1 MNVMRKGA
9 DHMKNKT
16 QENEKKT
23 IISKQKKQR
32 SVKKEKSAV
41 TKKTAKKTRNS
52 SMAVKLVAI
61 LVLMVAV
68 TMVSNVINYDAMV
81 KMNHSIK
88 DVTDSKVPDLQNAYN
103 IQYSL
108 EAVQKDF
115 YRYLATTKG
124 ETSHTEARNDYAAD
138 REAVADLVQQMYDA
152 TEGDGQKQIMQ
163 KIYDGVNNVLERMDN
178 AMEKYDD
185 GKTGK
190 VSIEVNVIRVC
201 MEEVNTYITGI
212 QQKSVNEMD
221 EATAQSHATYQ
232 TVSKVCVGM
241 AAVSILVGIAGIL
254 VILIGVVKPMRAA
267 TRDLMKMITEI
278 DGGSGNLTTHLK
290 VRGNDEI
297 GQMVRGFN
305 QFIDVLRN
313 LIEKIKKGSGEL
325 EHTAASVD
333 DGIRAAGD
341 KITGTSATMEQL
353 AASMQEV
360 SATVINITENIES
373 IRKDITVMADK
384 TGEGL
389 ERVDSIRQKA
399 EGMKADA
406 TASQVSAADM
416 VARISGELSTA
427 IEQSKQV
434 EEINK
439 LTDEILSISSQTN
452 LLALN
457 ASIEAARAGEA
468 GKGFAVVADEIRKL
482 ADESRNTANG
492 IQNISKMVTES
503 VENLAGNAGK
513 MLDFVN
519 QDVLNDYKGMV
530 ESGETYNEDAVQMN
544 EMMQDLQSVAENLR
558 RAANEISEAADGV
571 SNAVNQSA
579 AGVSNAAEYTSELAG
594 HMTGI
599 NESVEKN
606 VNIAESLKNEV
617 AGFQCE

>member
-1 MNVMRKGA
+1 
-9 DHMKNKT
+9 MKNKT
-16 QENEKKT
+16 QENENKT
-23 IISKQKKQR
+23 IIPKQKKQR

-41 TKKTAKKTRNS
+41 TKKTAKKTRNG

-68 TMVSNVINYDAMV
+68 TMVSNVINYEAMV

-185 GKTGK
+185 GKSGK

-201 MEEVNTYITGI
+201 MEEVNAYITGI

-221 EATAQSHATYQ
+221 EATAQAHATYQ
-232 TVSKVCVGM
+232 AVSKVCVGM
-241 AAVSILVGIAGIL
+241 AAVSILVGLAGIL

-278 DGGSGNLTTHLK
+278 DGGSGDLTAHLK

-333 DGIRAAGD
+333 NGVRAAGD

-353 AASMQEV
+353 AASMEEV

-530 ESGETYNEDAVQMN
+530 ESGETYNEDAIQMN

-558 RAANEISEAADGV
+558 RAANEISEATDGV

>member
-1 MNVMRKGA
+1 
-9 DHMKNKT
+9 MKNKT

-23 IISKQKKQR
+23 IIPKQKKQR
-32 SVKKEKSAV
+32 TAKKEKSAV

-68 TMVSNVINYDAMV
+68 TMVSNVINYEAMV

-185 GKTGK
+185 GKNGK

-201 MEEVNTYITGI
+201 MEEVNAYITGI

-221 EATAQSHATYQ
+221 EATAQAHATYQ
-232 TVSKVCVGM
+232 AVSKVCVGM

-278 DGGSGNLTTHLK
+278 DGGSGDLTAHLK

-333 DGIRAAGD
+333 NGVRAAGD

-353 AASMQEV
+353 AASMEEV

>member
-1 MNVMRKGA
+1 
-9 DHMKNKT
+9 MKNKT

-23 IISKQKKQR
+23 IIPKQKKQR
-32 SVKKEKSAV
+32 TAKKEKSAV
-41 TKKTAKKTRNS
+41 TKKTAKKTRNG

-185 GKTGK
+185 GKSGK

-201 MEEVNTYITGI
+201 MEEVNAYITGI

-221 EATAQSHATYQ
+221 EATAQAHATYQ
-232 TVSKVCVGM
+232 AVSKVCVGM
-241 AAVSILVGIAGIL
+241 AVASILVGVAGIL

-278 DGGSGNLTTHLK
+278 DGGSGDLTAHLK

-333 DGIRAAGD
+333 NGVRAAGD

-353 AASMQEV
+353 AASMEEV

>member
-1 MNVMRKGA
+1 
-9 DHMKNKT
+9 MKNKT

-23 IISKQKKQR
+23 IIPKQKKQR

-68 TMVSNVINYDAMV
+68 TMVSNVINYEAMV

-185 GKTGK
+185 GKSGK

-201 MEEVNTYITGI
+201 MEEVNAYITGI

-241 AAVSILVGIAGIL
+241 AVISILVGMAGIL

-278 DGGSGNLTTHLK
+278 DGGSGDLTAHLK

-333 DGIRAAGD
+333 NGVRAAGD

-353 AASMQEV
+353 AASMEEV

>member
-1 MNVMRKGA
+1 
-9 DHMKNKT
+9 
-16 QENEKKT
+16 
-23 IISKQKKQR
+23 
-32 SVKKEKSAV
+32 
-41 TKKTAKKTRNS
+41 
-52 SMAVKLVAI
+52 
-61 LVLMVAV
+61 
-68 TMVSNVINYDAMV
+68 
-81 KMNHSIK
+81 
-88 DVTDSKVPDLQNAYN
+88 
-103 IQYSL
+103 
-108 EAVQKDF
+108 
-115 YRYLATTKG
+115 
-124 ETSHTEARNDYAAD
+124 
-138 REAVADLVQQMYDA
+138 
-152 TEGDGQKQIMQ
+152 MQ

-232 TVSKVCVGM
+232 AVSKVCVGM
-241 AAVSILVGIAGIL
+241 AVASILVGVAGIL

-278 DGGSGNLTTHLK
+278 DGGSGDLTAHLK

-353 AASMQEV
+353 AASMEEV

-406 TASQVSAADM
+406 AASQVSAADM

>member
-1 MNVMRKGA
+1 
-9 DHMKNKT
+9 MKNKT

-23 IISKQKKQR
+23 IIPKQKKQW

-68 TMVSNVINYDAMV
+68 TMVSNVINYEAMV

-185 GKTGK
+185 GKNGK

-201 MEEVNTYITGI
+201 MEEVNAYITGI

-221 EATAQSHATYQ
+221 EATAQAHATYQ
-232 TVSKVCVGM
+232 AVSKVCVGM

-278 DGGSGNLTTHLK
+278 DGGSGDLTAHLK

-333 DGIRAAGD
+333 NGVRAAGD

>member
-1 MNVMRKGA
+1 
-9 DHMKNKT
+9 MKNKT

-23 IISKQKKQR
+23 LIPKQKKQR
-32 SVKKEKSAV
+32 TAKKEKSTV

-68 TMVSNVINYDAMV
+68 TMVSNVINYEAMV

-115 YRYLATTKG
+115 YRYLATAKG

-185 GKTGK
+185 GKSGK

-201 MEEVNTYITGI
+201 MEEVNAYITGI

-221 EATAQSHATYQ
+221 EATAQAHATYQ
-232 TVSKVCVGM
+232 AVSKVCVGM
-241 AAVSILVGIAGIL
+241 AVASILVGVAGIL

-278 DGGSGNLTTHLK
+278 DGGSGDLTAHLK
-290 VRGNDEI
+290 TRGNDEI

-333 DGIRAAGD
+333 NGVRAAGD

-353 AASMQEV
+353 AASMEEV

-373 IRKDITVMADK
+373 IRKDITIMADK

>member
-1 MNVMRKGA
+1 
-9 DHMKNKT
+9 MKNKT

-23 IISKQKKQR
+23 IIPKQKKQR

-68 TMVSNVINYDAMV
+68 TMVSNVINYEAMV

-185 GKTGK
+185 GKSGK

-201 MEEVNTYITGI
+201 MEEVNAYITGI
-212 QQKSVNEMD
+212 QQKSVIEMD
-221 EATAQSHATYQ
+221 EATAQAHATYQ
-232 TVSKVCVGM
+232 AVSKVCVGM
-241 AAVSILVGIAGIL
+241 AVASILVGVAGIL

-278 DGGSGNLTTHLK
+278 DGGSGDLTAHLK

-333 DGIRAAGD
+333 NGVRAAGD

-353 AASMQEV
+353 AASMEEV

>member
-1 MNVMRKGA
+1 
-9 DHMKNKT
+9 MKNKT

-23 IISKQKKQR
+23 IIPKQKKQW

-68 TMVSNVINYDAMV
+68 TMVSNVINYEAMV

-185 GKTGK
+185 GKNGK

-201 MEEVNTYITGI
+201 MEEVNAYITGI

-221 EATAQSHATYQ
+221 EATAQAHATYQ
-232 TVSKVCVGM
+232 AVSKVCVGM
-241 AAVSILVGIAGIL
+241 AVASILVGVAGIL

-278 DGGSGNLTTHLK
+278 DGGSGDLTAHLK

-333 DGIRAAGD
+333 NGVRAAGD

-353 AASMQEV
+353 AASMEEV

>member
-1 MNVMRKGA
+1 
-9 DHMKNKT
+9 MKNKT

-23 IISKQKKQR
+23 IIPKQKKQR

-185 GKTGK
+185 GKSGK

-201 MEEVNTYITGI
+201 MEEVNAYITGI

-221 EATAQSHATYQ
+221 EATAQAHATYQ
-232 TVSKVCVGM
+232 AVSKVCVGM
-241 AAVSILVGIAGIL
+241 AVISILVGLAGIL

-267 TRDLMKMITEI
+267 TSDLMKMITEI
-278 DGGSGNLTTHLK
+278 DGGSGDLTAHLK

-333 DGIRAAGD
+333 NGVRAAGD

-353 AASMQEV
+353 AASMEEV

-606 VNIAESLKNEV
+606 VNIAETLKNEV

>member
-1 MNVMRKGA
+1 
-9 DHMKNKT
+9 MKKMM
-16 QENEKKT
+16 QGNEKKNKAP
-23 IISKQKKQR
+23 KQKKQR
-32 SVKKEKSAV
+32 AVKRDNNVAVKK
-41 TKKTAKKTRNS
+41 TTAKKTRNS

-88 DVTDSKVPDLQNAYN
+88 DVTDGKVPDLQNAYN

-232 TVSKVCVGM
+232 AVSKVCVGM
-241 AAVSILVGIAGIL
+241 AAVSILVGLAGIL

-278 DGGSGNLTTHLK
+278 DGGSGNLTAHLK

-313 LIEKIKKGSGEL
+313 LIEKIKNGSGEL
-325 EHTAASVD
+325 EHTAISVD
-333 DGIRAAGD
+333 NGVRAAGD
-341 KITGTSATMEQL
+341 KITDTSATMEQL

-360 SATVINITENIES
+360 SATVVNITENIES
-373 IRKDITVMADK
+373 IRSDITVMADK

-389 ERVDSIRQKA
+389 ERVDNIRQKA
-399 EGMKADA
+399 ENMKTDA
-406 TASQVSAADM
+406 TESQKSANDM
-416 VARISGELSTA
+416 VARISEELSTA

-434 EEINK
+434 EKINE
-439 LTDEILSISSQTN
+439 LTNEILSISSQTN

-492 IQNISKMVTES
+492 IQDISKMVTES
-503 VENLAGNAGK
+503 VENLAGNADK

-519 QDVLNDYKGMV
+519 KDVLEDYKGMV
-530 ESGETYNEDAVQMN
+530 ESGETYNDDATQMN
-544 EMMQDLQSVAENLR
+544 EMMQELQNVAENLR

-579 AGVSNAAEYTSELAG
+579 TGVSNAAEYTSELAG

-606 VNIAESLKNEV
+606 MNIAESLKNEV

>member
-1 MNVMRKGA
+1 
-9 DHMKNKT
+9 MKNKT

-23 IISKQKKQR
+23 IIPKQKKQR

-201 MEEVNTYITGI
+201 MEEVNTYITVI

-232 TVSKVCVGM
+232 AVSKVSVGM

-278 DGGSGNLTTHLK
+278 DGGSGDLTAHLK

>member
-1 MNVMRKGA
+1 
-9 DHMKNKT
+9 MKNKT

-23 IISKQKKQR
+23 IIPKQKKQR

-201 MEEVNTYITGI
+201 MEEVNAYITGI

-221 EATAQSHATYQ
+221 EATAQAHATYQ
-232 TVSKVCVGM
+232 AVSKVCVGM
-241 AAVSILVGIAGIL
+241 AVASILVGVAGIL

-278 DGGSGNLTTHLK
+278 DGGSGDLTAHLK

-333 DGIRAAGD
+333 NGVRAAGD

-353 AASMQEV
+353 AASMEEV

-503 VENLAGNAGK
+503 VENLVGNAGK

>member
-1 MNVMRKGA
+1 
-9 DHMKNKT
+9 MKNKT

-23 IISKQKKQR
+23 IIPKQKKQR
-32 SVKKEKSAV
+32 SAKKEKSVA

-68 TMVSNVINYDAMV
+68 TMVSNVINYEAMV

-108 EAVQKDF
+108 AAVQKDF

-152 TEGDGQKQIMQ
+152 TEGGGQKQIMQ

-185 GKTGK
+185 GKSGK

-201 MEEVNTYITGI
+201 MEEVNAYITGI
-212 QQKSVNEMD
+212 QQKSMNEMD
-221 EATAQSHATYQ
+221 EATAQAHATYQ
-232 TVSKVCVGM
+232 AVSKVCVGM
-241 AAVSILVGIAGIL
+241 AVISILVGMAGIL

-267 TRDLMKMITEI
+267 TSDLMKMITEI
-278 DGGSGNLTTHLK
+278 DGGSGDLTAHLK

-333 DGIRAAGD
+333 NGVRAAGD

-353 AASMQEV
+353 AASMEEV

-544 EMMQDLQSVAENLR
+544 EMMQDLQSIAENLR

-606 VNIAESLKNEV
+606 VNIAETLKNEV

>member
-1 MNVMRKGA
+1 
-9 DHMKNKT
+9 MKNKT

-23 IISKQKKQR
+23 IIPKQKKQR
-32 SVKKEKSAV
+32 AAKKEKNAV

-68 TMVSNVINYDAMV
+68 TMVSNVINYEAMV

-138 REAVADLVQQMYDA
+138 REVVADLVQQMYDA
-152 TEGDGQKQIMQ
+152 TEDGGQKQIMQ

-185 GKTGK
+185 GKSGK

-201 MEEVNTYITGI
+201 MEEVNAYITGI

-221 EATAQSHATYQ
+221 EATAQAHATYQ
-232 TVSKVCVGM
+232 AVSKVCVGM
-241 AAVSILVGIAGIL
+241 AVISILVGLAGIL

-267 TRDLMKMITEI
+267 TSDLMKMITEI
-278 DGGSGNLTTHLK
+278 DGGSGDLTAHLK

-333 DGIRAAGD
+333 NGVRAAGD

-353 AASMQEV
+353 AASMEEV

-606 VNIAESLKNEV
+606 VNIAETLKNEV

>member
-1 MNVMRKGA
+1 
-9 DHMKNKT
+9 MKNKT

-23 IISKQKKQR
+23 IIPKQKKQR

-115 YRYLATTKG
+115 YRYLATAKG

-185 GKTGK
+185 GKSGK

-201 MEEVNTYITGI
+201 MEEVNAYITGI

-221 EATAQSHATYQ
+221 EATAQAHATYQ
-232 TVSKVCVGM
+232 AVSKVCVGM
-241 AAVSILVGIAGIL
+241 AVASILVGVAGIL

-278 DGGSGNLTTHLK
+278 DGGRGDLTAHLK

-333 DGIRAAGD
+333 NGVRAAGD

-353 AASMQEV
+353 AASMEEV

>member
-1 MNVMRKGA
+1 
-9 DHMKNKT
+9 MKNKT

-23 IISKQKKQR
+23 IIPKQKKQR

-68 TMVSNVINYDAMV
+68 TMVSNVINYEAMV

-138 REAVADLVQQMYDA
+138 REVVADLVQQMYDA
-152 TEGDGQKQIMQ
+152 TEDGGQKQIMQ

-185 GKTGK
+185 GKSGK

-201 MEEVNTYITGI
+201 MEEVNAYITGI

-221 EATAQSHATYQ
+221 EATAQAHATYQ
-232 TVSKVCVGM
+232 AVSKVCVGM
-241 AAVSILVGIAGIL
+241 AVISILVGMAGIL

-267 TRDLMKMITEI
+267 TSDLMKMITEI
-278 DGGSGNLTTHLK
+278 DGGSGDLTAHLK

-333 DGIRAAGD
+333 NGVRAAGD

-353 AASMQEV
+353 AASMEEV

>member
-1 MNVMRKGA
+1 
-9 DHMKNKT
+9 MKNKT

-23 IISKQKKQR
+23 IIPKQKKQR

-124 ETSHTEARNDYAAD
+124 ETGHTEARNDYAAD

-313 LIEKIKKGSGEL
+313 LIEKIKKGSG
-325 EHTAASVD
+325 
-333 DGIRAAGD
+333 
-341 KITGTSATMEQL
+341 
-353 AASMQEV
+353 
-360 SATVINITENIES
+360 
-373 IRKDITVMADK
+373 
-384 TGEGL
+384 
-389 ERVDSIRQKA
+389 
-399 EGMKADA
+399 
-406 TASQVSAADM
+406 
-416 VARISGELSTA
+416 
-427 IEQSKQV
+427 
-434 EEINK
+434 
-439 LTDEILSISSQTN
+439 
-452 LLALN
+452 
-457 ASIEAARAGEA
+457 
-468 GKGFAVVADEIRKL
+468 
-482 ADESRNTANG
+482 
-492 IQNISKMVTES
+492 
-503 VENLAGNAGK
+503 
-513 MLDFVN
+513 
-519 QDVLNDYKGMV
+519 
-530 ESGETYNEDAVQMN
+530 
-544 EMMQDLQSVAENLR
+544 
-558 RAANEISEAADGV
+558 
-571 SNAVNQSA
+571 
-579 AGVSNAAEYTSELAG
+579 
-594 HMTGI
+594 
-599 NESVEKN
+599 
-606 VNIAESLKNEV
+606 
-617 AGFQCE
+617 

>member
-1 MNVMRKGA
+1 
-9 DHMKNKT
+9 MKNKT

-23 IISKQKKQR
+23 IIPKQKKQR

-232 TVSKVCVGM
+232 AVSKVCVGM

-353 AASMQEV
+353 AASMEEV

-416 VARISGELSTA
+416 VAHISGELSTA

>member
-1 MNVMRKGA
+1 
-9 DHMKNKT
+9 MKNKT

-23 IISKQKKQR
+23 IIPKQKKQR
-32 SVKKEKSAV
+32 AVKREKSAA

-68 TMVSNVINYDAMV
+68 TMVSNVINYEAMV

-138 REAVADLVQQMYDA
+138 REVVADLVQQMYDA
-152 TEGDGQKQIMQ
+152 TEGGGQKQIMQ

-185 GKTGK
+185 GKSGK

-201 MEEVNTYITGI
+201 MEEVNAYITGI
-212 QQKSVNEMD
+212 QQKSMNEMD
-221 EATAQSHATYQ
+221 EATAQAHATYQ
-232 TVSKVCVGM
+232 AVSKVCVGM
-241 AAVSILVGIAGIL
+241 AVISILVGMAGIL

-278 DGGSGNLTTHLK
+278 DGGSGDLTAHLK

-333 DGIRAAGD
+333 NGVRAAGD

-353 AASMQEV
+353 AASMEEV

-571 SNAVNQSA
+571 SNA
-579 AGVSNAAEYTSELAG
+579 AEYTSELAG

-606 VNIAESLKNEV
+606 VNIAETLKNEV

>member
-1 MNVMRKGA
+1 
-9 DHMKNKT
+9 MKNKT

-23 IISKQKKQR
+23 IIPKQKKQR

-232 TVSKVCVGM
+232 AVSKVCVGM

-278 DGGSGNLTTHLK
+278 DGGSGDLTAHLK

-389 ERVDSIRQKA
+389 ECVDSIRQKA

-406 TASQVSAADM
+406 AASQVSAADM

>member
-1 MNVMRKGA
+1 
-9 DHMKNKT
+9 MKNKT

-23 IISKQKKQR
+23 IIPKQKKQR
-32 SVKKEKSAV
+32 AVKREKSAA

-68 TMVSNVINYDAMV
+68 TMVSNVINYEAMV

-138 REAVADLVQQMYDA
+138 REVVADLVQQMYDA
-152 TEGDGQKQIMQ
+152 TEGGGQKQIMQ

-185 GKTGK
+185 GKSGK

-201 MEEVNTYITGI
+201 MEEVNAYITGI
-212 QQKSVNEMD
+212 QQKSMNEMD
-221 EATAQSHATYQ
+221 EATAQAHATYQ
-232 TVSKVCVGM
+232 AVSKVCVGM
-241 AAVSILVGIAGIL
+241 AVISILVGMAGIL

-278 DGGSGNLTTHLK
+278 DGGSGDLTAHLK

-333 DGIRAAGD
+333 NGVRAAGD
-341 KITGTSATMEQL
+341 KITGTSATMEQR
-353 AASMQEV
+353 AASMEEV

-606 VNIAESLKNEV
+606 VNIAETLKNEV

>member
-1 MNVMRKGA
+1 
-9 DHMKNKT
+9 MKNKT

-23 IISKQKKQR
+23 IIPKQKKQR

-88 DVTDSKVPDLQNAYN
+88 DVTDSKVTDLQNAYN

-185 GKTGK
+185 GKIGK

-201 MEEVNTYITGI
+201 MEEVNAYITGI

-221 EATAQSHATYQ
+221 EATAQAHATYQ
-232 TVSKVCVGM
+232 AVSKVCVGM

-278 DGGSGNLTTHLK
+278 DGGSGDLTAHLK

-333 DGIRAAGD
+333 NGVRAAGD

-353 AASMQEV
+353 AASMEEV

>member
-1 MNVMRKGA
+1 
-9 DHMKNKT
+9 MKNKT

-23 IISKQKKQR
+23 LIPKQKKQR
-32 SVKKEKSAV
+32 TAKKEKSAV

-68 TMVSNVINYDAMV
+68 TMVSNVINYEAMV

-115 YRYLATTKG
+115 YRYLATAKG

-221 EATAQSHATYQ
+221 EATAQAHATYQ
-232 TVSKVCVGM
+232 AVSKVCVGM
-241 AAVSILVGIAGIL
+241 AVASILVGVAGIL

-278 DGGSGNLTTHLK
+278 DGGSGDLTAHLK

-406 TASQVSAADM
+406 AASQVSAADM

>member
-1 MNVMRKGA
+1 
-9 DHMKNKT
+9 MKNKT

-23 IISKQKKQR
+23 IIPKQKKQR
-32 SVKKEKSAV
+32 SAKKEKSAA

-68 TMVSNVINYDAMV
+68 TMVSNVINYEAMV

-108 EAVQKDF
+108 AAVQKDF

-152 TEGDGQKQIMQ
+152 TEGGGQKQIMQ

-185 GKTGK
+185 GKSGK

-201 MEEVNTYITGI
+201 MEEVNAYITGI
-212 QQKSVNEMD
+212 QQKSMNEMD
-221 EATAQSHATYQ
+221 EATTQAHATYQ
-232 TVSKVCVGM
+232 AVSKVCVGM
-241 AAVSILVGIAGIL
+241 AVISILVGMAGIL

-278 DGGSGNLTTHLK
+278 DGGSGDLTAHLK

-333 DGIRAAGD
+333 NGVRAAGD

-353 AASMQEV
+353 AASMEEV

-606 VNIAESLKNEV
+606 VNIAETLKNEV
-617 AGFQCE
+617 AGFRCE

>member
-1 MNVMRKGA
+1 
-9 DHMKNKT
+9 MKNKT

-23 IISKQKKQR
+23 IIPKQKKQR

-185 GKTGK
+185 GKNGK

-201 MEEVNTYITGI
+201 MEEVNAYITGI

-221 EATAQSHATYQ
+221 EATAQAHATYQ
-232 TVSKVCVGM
+232 AVSKVCVGM

-278 DGGSGNLTTHLK
+278 DGGSGDLTAHLK

-333 DGIRAAGD
+333 NGVRAAGD

-353 AASMQEV
+353 AASMEEV

>member
-1 MNVMRKGA
+1 
-9 DHMKNKT
+9 MKNKT

-23 IISKQKKQR
+23 LIPKQKKQR
-32 SVKKEKSAV
+32 TAKKEKSAV

-103 IQYSL
+103 MQYSL

-185 GKTGK
+185 GKSGK

-201 MEEVNTYITGI
+201 MEEVNAYITGI

-221 EATAQSHATYQ
+221 EATAQAHATYQ
-232 TVSKVCVGM
+232 AVSKVCVGM
-241 AAVSILVGIAGIL
+241 AVASILVGVAGIL

-267 TRDLMKMITEI
+267 TSDLMKMITEI
-278 DGGSGNLTTHLK
+278 DGGSGDLTAHLK

-333 DGIRAAGD
+333 NGVRAAGD

-353 AASMQEV
+353 AASMEEV

-617 AGFQCE
+617 AGFQCD

>member
-1 MNVMRKGA
+1 
-9 DHMKNKT
+9 MKNKT

-23 IISKQKKQR
+23 IIPKQKKQR
-32 SVKKEKSAV
+32 TAKKEKSAV

-88 DVTDSKVPDLQNAYN
+88 DVTDGKVPDLQNAYN

-201 MEEVNTYITGI
+201 MEEVNAYITGI
-212 QQKSVNEMD
+212 QQSVNEMD

-232 TVSKVCVGM
+232 AVSKVCVGM

-267 TRDLMKMITEI
+267 TSDLMKMITEI

-325 EHTAASVD
+325 EHTAASV
-333 DGIRAAGD
+333 

-353 AASMQEV
+353 AASMEEV

-406 TASQVSAADM
+406 AASQVSASDM
-416 VARISGELSTA
+416 VAHISGELSTA

>member
-1 MNVMRKGA
+1 
-9 DHMKNKT
+9 MKNKT

-23 IISKQKKQR
+23 IIPKQKKQR

-232 TVSKVCVGM
+232 AVSKVCVGM

-278 DGGSGNLTTHLK
+278 DGGSGDLTAHLK

-353 AASMQEV
+353 AASMEEV

-406 TASQVSAADM
+406 AASQVSAADM

-468 GKGFAVVADEIRKL
+468 GKGFAVVADQIR
-482 ADESRNTANG
+482 
-492 IQNISKMVTES
+492 
-503 VENLAGNAGK
+503 NLA
-513 MLDFVN
+513 
-519 QDVLNDYKGMV
+519 
-530 ESGETYNEDAVQMN
+530 E
-544 EMMQDLQSVAENLR
+544 
-558 RAANEISEAADGV
+558 
-571 SNAVNQSA
+571 QSA
-579 AGVSNAAEYTSELAG
+579 KSAVD
-594 HMTGI
+594 
-599 NESVEKN
+599 
-606 VNIAESLKNEV
+606 
-617 AGFQCE
+617 

>member
-1 MNVMRKGA
+1 
-9 DHMKNKT
+9 MKNKT

-23 IISKQKKQR
+23 IIPKQKKQR
-32 SVKKEKSAV
+32 TAKKEKSAV

-115 YRYLATTKG
+115 YRYLATAKG

-201 MEEVNTYITGI
+201 MEEVNAYITGI

-221 EATAQSHATYQ
+221 EATAQAHATYQ
-232 TVSKVCVGM
+232 AVSKVCVGM
-241 AAVSILVGIAGIL
+241 AVASILVGVAGIL

-278 DGGSGNLTTHLK
+278 DGGSGDLTAHLK

-333 DGIRAAGD
+333 NGVRAAGD

-353 AASMQEV
+353 AASMEEV

>member
-1 MNVMRKGA
+1 
-9 DHMKNKT
+9 MKNKT

-23 IISKQKKQR
+23 IIPKQKKQR

-457 ASIEAARAGEA
+457 ASIEAARAGET

>member
-1 MNVMRKGA
+1 
-9 DHMKNKT
+9 MKNKT

-23 IISKQKKQR
+23 IIPKQKKQR
-32 SVKKEKSAV
+32 SVKKEKSAA

-185 GKTGK
+185 GKSGK

-201 MEEVNTYITGI
+201 MEEVNAYITGI

-221 EATAQSHATYQ
+221 EATAHAHATYQ
-232 TVSKVCVGM
+232 AVSKVCVGM

-278 DGGSGNLTTHLK
+278 DGGSGDLTAHLK

-333 DGIRAAGD
+333 NGVRAAGD

-353 AASMQEV
+353 AASMEEV

>member
-1 MNVMRKGA
+1 
-9 DHMKNKT
+9 MKNKT

-23 IISKQKKQR
+23 IIPKQKKQR

-201 MEEVNTYITGI
+201 MEEVNAYITGI

-221 EATAQSHATYQ
+221 EATAQAHATYQ
-232 TVSKVCVGM
+232 AVSKVCVGM
-241 AAVSILVGIAGIL
+241 AVASILVGVAGIL

-278 DGGSGNLTTHLK
+278 DGGSGDLTAHLK

-333 DGIRAAGD
+333 NGVRAAGD

-353 AASMQEV
+353 AASMEEV

-457 ASIEAARAGEA
+457 ASIEAARAGQA
-468 GKGFAVVADEIRKL
+468 GKGFAVVATEIKQL
-482 ADESRNTANG
+482 AEQSSQSADTIKKIADDILEKSNKSVELTERMRALAEKEQADIGGAKNGFDALSQIIEANVTTAGIIAEKTKNLEELKQTIINSITELSAISEENAASNEEVTANVSD
-492 IQNISKMVTES
+492 I
-503 VENLAGNAGK
+503 
-513 MLDFVN
+513 
-519 QDVLNDYKGMV
+519 
-530 ESGETYNEDAVQMN
+530 
-544 EMMQDLQSVAENLR
+544 AE
-558 RAANEISEAADGV
+558 
-571 SNAVNQSA
+571 AVNKISDDTGTIKKA
-579 AGVSNAAEYTSELAG
+579 STDLEEL
-594 HMTGI
+594 MQYF
-599 NESVEKN
+599 K
-606 VNIAESLKNEV
+606 
-617 AGFQCE
+617 

>member
-1 MNVMRKGA
+1 
-9 DHMKNKT
+9 MKNKT

-23 IISKQKKQR
+23 IIPKQKKQW

-61 LVLMVAV
+61 LVLMVVV
-68 TMVSNVINYDAMV
+68 TMVSNVINYEAMV

-185 GKTGK
+185 GKNGK

-201 MEEVNTYITGI
+201 MEEVNAYITGI

-221 EATAQSHATYQ
+221 EATAQAHATYQ
-232 TVSKVCVGM
+232 AVSKVCVGM

-278 DGGSGNLTTHLK
+278 DGGSGDLTAHLK

-333 DGIRAAGD
+333 NGVRAAGD

-353 AASMQEV
+353 AASMEEV

>member
-1 MNVMRKGA
+1 
-9 DHMKNKT
+9 MKNKT

-23 IISKQKKQR
+23 IIPKQKKQW

-68 TMVSNVINYDAMV
+68 TMVSNVINYEAMV

-185 GKTGK
+185 GKNGK

-201 MEEVNTYITGI
+201 MEEVNAYITGI

-221 EATAQSHATYQ
+221 EATAQAHATYQ
-232 TVSKVCVGM
+232 AVSKVCVGM
-241 AAVSILVGIAGIL
+241 AAVSILVGIAEIL

-278 DGGSGNLTTHLK
+278 DGGSGDLTAHLK

-333 DGIRAAGD
+333 NGVRAAGD

-353 AASMQEV
+353 AASMEEV

>member
-1 MNVMRKGA
+1 
-9 DHMKNKT
+9 MKNKT

-23 IISKQKKQR
+23 IIPKQKKQR

-201 MEEVNTYITGI
+201 MEGVNTYITGI

>member
-1 MNVMRKGA
+1 
-9 DHMKNKT
+9 MKNKT

-23 IISKQKKQR
+23 IIPKQKKQR
-32 SVKKEKSAV
+32 AAKKEKSAV

-68 TMVSNVINYDAMV
+68 TMVSNVINYEAMV

-108 EAVQKDF
+108 AAVQKDF

-124 ETSHTEARNDYAAD
+124 ETSHTEARNDYVAD
-138 REAVADLVQQMYDA
+138 REVVADLVQQMYDA
-152 TEGDGQKQIMQ
+152 TEDGGQKQIMQ

-185 GKTGK
+185 GKSGK

-201 MEEVNTYITGI
+201 MEEVNAYITGI

-221 EATAQSHATYQ
+221 EATAQAHATYQ
-232 TVSKVCVGM
+232 AVSKVCVGM
-241 AAVSILVGIAGIL
+241 AVISILVGLAGIL

-267 TRDLMKMITEI
+267 TSDLMKMITEI
-278 DGGSGNLTTHLK
+278 DGGSGDLTAHLK

-333 DGIRAAGD
+333 NGVRAAGD

-353 AASMQEV
+353 AASMEEV

-606 VNIAESLKNEV
+606 VNIAETLKNEV

>member
-1 MNVMRKGA
+1 
-9 DHMKNKT
+9 MKNKT

-23 IISKQKKQR
+23 IIPKQKKQR

-606 VNIAESLKNEV
+606 VNITESLKNEV